1 MAVVKPEIKTTEYEM
16 FSRYRETGDIA
27 LRDEIVS
34 SYIYIA
40 EILSRKFIN
49 RGVEYDDIF
58 QVACM
63 GILYAVER
71 FDPDKGVK
79 FATYATPTVMGE
91 IRKYFR
97 DKGNFIRIPR
107 RLYEIFYKAEKIKRV
122 SSEISQE
129 EIARILNI
137 PEKLLENVYEVG
149 DTSFIKSLEYEAY
162 ADGELNFSNL
172 IGIEDS
178 NFLMIEDKDFIKY
191 CMSRLSADERK
202 FIEYRYYD
210 EKSQKEISEI
220 KEKIMEDYKKEFIEF
235 MMESDVLRFGDFVTK
250 SGRNTPYFV
259 NTGNFRTGKQ
269 IATLGK
275 FYAALIK
282 ENCGDNFDCM
292 FGPAYKGIPLA
303 TAAAGALYNEYKID
317 KPYFFNRKE
326 EKDHGEG
333 GSLVGYKPQD
343 GDKVIIIED
352 VITAGTA
359 VRETMPILK
368 NAANVEVKDMFISV
382 NRCEVGQNPEKTT
395 IMEVMEDFGINVH
408 AIITVQD
415 IYEYLK
421 QDGSYG
427 DILTKMKEYMDTY
440 CVF

>member
-1 MAVVKPEIKTTEYEM
+1 MLTE
-16 FSRYRETGDIA
+16 
-27 LRDEIVS
+27 
-34 SYIYIA
+34 
-40 EILSRKFIN
+40 K
-49 RGVEYDDIF
+49 
-58 QVACM
+58 
-63 GILYAVER
+63 
-71 FDPDKGVK
+71 
-79 FATYATPTVMGE
+79 
-91 IRKYFR
+91 
-97 DKGNFIRIPR
+97 
-107 RLYEIFYKAEKIKRV
+107 
-122 SSEISQE
+122 
-129 EIARILNI
+129 
-137 PEKLLENVYEVG
+137 
-149 DTSFIKSLEYEAY
+149 
-162 ADGELNFSNL
+162 
-172 IGIEDS
+172 
-178 NFLMIEDKDFIKY
+178 
-191 CMSRLSADERK
+191 
-202 FIEYRYYD
+202 
-210 EKSQKEISEI
+210 
-220 KEKIMEDYKKEFIEF
+220 KKEFIEF

-282 ENCGDNFDCM
+282 KNCGDNFDCM

>member
-1 MAVVKPEIKTTEYEM
+1 MLTE
-16 FSRYRETGDIA
+16 
-27 LRDEIVS
+27 
-34 SYIYIA
+34 
-40 EILSRKFIN
+40 K
-49 RGVEYDDIF
+49 
-58 QVACM
+58 
-63 GILYAVER
+63 
-71 FDPDKGVK
+71 
-79 FATYATPTVMGE
+79 
-91 IRKYFR
+91 
-97 DKGNFIRIPR
+97 
-107 RLYEIFYKAEKIKRV
+107 
-122 SSEISQE
+122 
-129 EIARILNI
+129 
-137 PEKLLENVYEVG
+137 
-149 DTSFIKSLEYEAY
+149 
-162 ADGELNFSNL
+162 
-172 IGIEDS
+172 
-178 NFLMIEDKDFIKY
+178 
-191 CMSRLSADERK
+191 
-202 FIEYRYYD
+202 
-210 EKSQKEISEI
+210 
-220 KEKIMEDYKKEFIEF
+220 KKEFIEF

-282 ENCGDNFDCM
+282 KNCGDNFDCM

-326 EKDHGEG
+326 EKDHSEG

>member
-79 FATYATPTVMGE
+79 FATFATPTVMGE

-202 FIEYRYYD
+202 FIEYRY
-210 EKSQKEISEI
+210 
-220 KEKIMEDYKKEFIEF
+220 
-235 MMESDVLRFGDFVTK
+235 
-250 SGRNTPYFV
+250 YFV

>member
-1 MAVVKPEIKTTEYEM
+1 MLTE
-16 FSRYRETGDIA
+16 
-27 LRDEIVS
+27 
-34 SYIYIA
+34 
-40 EILSRKFIN
+40 K
-49 RGVEYDDIF
+49 
-58 QVACM
+58 
-63 GILYAVER
+63 
-71 FDPDKGVK
+71 
-79 FATYATPTVMGE
+79 
-91 IRKYFR
+91 
-97 DKGNFIRIPR
+97 
-107 RLYEIFYKAEKIKRV
+107 
-122 SSEISQE
+122 
-129 EIARILNI
+129 
-137 PEKLLENVYEVG
+137 
-149 DTSFIKSLEYEAY
+149 
-162 ADGELNFSNL
+162 
-172 IGIEDS
+172 
-178 NFLMIEDKDFIKY
+178 
-191 CMSRLSADERK
+191 
-202 FIEYRYYD
+202 
-210 EKSQKEISEI
+210 
-220 KEKIMEDYKKEFIEF
+220 KKEFIEF

-282 ENCGDNFDCM
+282 ANCGDNFDCM